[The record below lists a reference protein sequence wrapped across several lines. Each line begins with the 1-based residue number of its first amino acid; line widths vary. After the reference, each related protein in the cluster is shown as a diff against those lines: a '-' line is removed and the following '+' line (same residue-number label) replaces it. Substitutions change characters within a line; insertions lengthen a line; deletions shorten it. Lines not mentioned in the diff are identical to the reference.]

1 MAAASHGQTRSTR
14 PSGRVRIETPSP
26 PPPDRGCR
34 CSTRPSGRVSLFS
47 KSQDCGQ
54 VVGEPSTRPPWAGS
68 DSGKEGRYRSKSGK
82 VPTRRSFP
90 VARRS
95 PGTLDSRRTRPRT
108 CETAVYFRDD
118 CSSTSMLAPITRRF
132 PPSTLG
138 ALVASAPA
146 VLRSFD
152 PVEGGAAVSFSAK
165 GLKGVDPRS
174 ASGGH

>member
-1 MAAASHGQTRSTR
+1 MGGRSANLQKRSALHDVEQSTRSYNGLPAHPATR
-14 PSGRVRIETPSP
+14 I
-26 PPPDRGCR
+26 
-34 CSTRPSGRVSLFS
+34 SLFS
-47 KSQDCGQ
+47 RPRHCGQ
-54 VVGEPSTRPPWAGS
+54 VVAQRSTRPPWAGS

-95 PGTLDSRRTRPRT
+95 PGTSDCRRTRPRT